1 MPEQSEIQSPKV
13 YEVFELTELITAL
26 LEKRFDFIWVEG
38 EISNFSAP
46 RSGHYYM
53 VLKDDRAQIRSVM
66 FRMQARYLKFIPEN
80 GMKVLAQGR
89 IGVYAPRGEYQLILD
104 YLEPIG
110 SGALALAFEQV
121 KQKLAKQGLFDPS
134 VKKPLPFLPK
144 KIALVT
150 SPTGAAVRD
159 FLKVVERR
167 FANLDIAIIPVR
179 VQGDQACGDMVQ
191 ALEFI
196 NQNFEADVIVL
207 TRGGG
212 SLEDLWPFNQEALAV
227 AIRGSKIPVVSAVGH
242 EIDLTI
248 SDMAADF
255 RAPTPSAAAELL
267 VVEKEAMEKRVQEL
281 KSRLANEI
289 QKKVLHKRDLLAY
302 LKKRLQDPRK
312 RLNDAWIR
320 LDMAQERLTELMGR
334 ILDRKQTDL
343 ASNVNALKTC
353 SPLQRI
359 TTSKQGLAYQAWS
372 LEKSMQSKIQS
383 FQGQMKVLER
393 SLAGLNPH
401 AILKRGY
408 SITYHLPERE
418 IMKNT
423 STAKPEDQVMV
434 VLGEGHLMC
443 RVEKIESGD
452 RLD

>member
-66 FRMQARYLKFIPEN
+66 FRMQARYLKFLPEN

-89 IGVYAPRGEYQLILD
+89 ISVYAPRGEYQLILD

-121 KQKLAKQGLFDPS
+121 KQKLSKQGLFDPS

-144 KIALVT
+144 KLVLVT

-167 FANLDIAIIPVR
+167 FANLDIRIVPVR

-196 NQNFEADVIVL
+196 NRNLEADVIVL

-212 SLEDLWPFNQEALAV
+212 SLEDLWPFNQEELAV

-267 VVEKEAMEKRVQEL
+267 VAEKESLEKHVQEL
-281 KSRLANEI
+281 KSRLVNEI
-289 QKKVLHKRDLLAY
+289 QKKVLHKRDPARISE
-302 LKKRLQDPRK
+302 KK
-312 RLNDAWIR
+312 
-320 LDMAQERLTELMGR
+320 
-334 ILDRKQTDL
+334 
-343 ASNVNALKTC
+343 ASRPQKA
-353 SPLQRI
+353 P
-359 TTSKQGLAYQAWS
+359 G
-372 LEKSMQSKIQS
+372 
-383 FQGQMKVLER
+383 
-393 SLAGLNPH
+393 
-401 AILKRGY
+401 
-408 SITYHLPERE
+408 
-418 IMKNT
+418 
-423 STAKPEDQVMV
+423 
-434 VLGEGHLMC
+434 
-443 RVEKIESGD
+443 
-452 RLD
+452 